1 MIEVGT
7 RVVKTVYWI
16 RVGKDETFKRKGLKG
31 NGREVERPNET
42 DAELRKH
49 RKQKGLE
56 TPVVYAVND
65 VH

>member
-49 RKQKGLE
+49 REQKALE

>member
-1 MIEVGT
+1 
-7 RVVKTVYWI
+7 VVKTVYWI

-49 RKQKGLE
+49 REQKGLE
-56 TPVVYAVND
+56 THVVYAVND

>member
-49 RKQKGLE
+49 REQTGLE

>member
-49 RKQKGLE
+49 REPKGLE